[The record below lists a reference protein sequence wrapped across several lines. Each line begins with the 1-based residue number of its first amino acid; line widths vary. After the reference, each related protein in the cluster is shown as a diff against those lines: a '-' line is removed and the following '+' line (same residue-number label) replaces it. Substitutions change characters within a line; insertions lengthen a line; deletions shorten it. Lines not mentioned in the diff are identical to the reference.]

1 MTSGRLGT
9 LPPKIYQLPTGWL
22 GGPRRLTG
30 LTVSGVDETLLVE
43 ERGRLLE
50 FSYTDM
56 LCYAGPYS
64 PAGVANA
71 FKVMQRAFAALSPNQ
86 PPQRRSVVIRTAFQ
100 GPGARDG
107 FEAVTR
113 AVTDGRY
120 TVEPALAR
128 PGRGRLL
135 RSFVF
140 QISIAGRTA
149 TLLLR
154 PGFVTAEFI
163 DLAGKSDRSQTEEA
177 HLDQLKTELARR
189 VLAAPAEDVYDM
201 AEQSHP

>member
-1 MTSGRLGT
+1 MTSGGIGT
-9 LPPKIYQLPTGWL
+9 VPPKIYQLPTGWL
-22 GGPRRLTG
+22 GALRCLPG
-30 LTVSGVDETLLVE
+30 LTVSDVDETLLVT
-43 ERGRLLE
+43 ERGQLLE

-71 FKVMQRAFAALSPNQ
+71 FKVLQRAFAALSPNQ

-120 TVEPALAR
+120 TVDLALTR
-128 PGRGRLL
+128 PDRGRLL

-140 QISIAGRTA
+140 QISIAGRAA

-163 DLAGKSDRSQTEEA
+163 NLAGKSDRSPAEEA
-177 HLDQLKTELARR
+177 NLDQLKAQLAQRI
-189 VLAAPAEDVYDM
+189 LAVPAEDVYDV
-201 AEQSHP
+201 AG

>member
-1 MTSGRLGT
+1 MTSGGLGT
-9 LPPKIYQLPTGWL
+9 LPPKIYQPDGWAARC
-22 GGPRRLTG
+22 PCG
-30 LTVSGVDETLLVE
+30 LTVSEVDETILVE
-43 ERGRLLE
+43 ECGQLLE

-86 PPQRRSVVIRTAFQ
+86 PPQRRSIVIRTAFQ

-120 TVEPALAR
+120 TVDLALTR
-128 PGRGRLL
+128 PDRGRLL
-135 RSFVF
+135 QSFVF
-140 QISIAGRTA
+140 QVTIAGRTA

-154 PGFVTAEFI
+154 KGFVTAEFI
-163 DLAGKSDRSQTEEA
+163 DLASKPDRNQAEEA
-177 HLDQLKTELARR
+177 RLDQLKADLAQAM
-189 VLAAPAEDVYDM
+189 LAAPAEDVYDL
-201 AEQSHP
+201 AD

>member
-1 MTSGRLGT
+1 M
-9 LPPKIYQLPTGWL
+9 
-22 GGPRRLTG
+22 
-30 LTVSGVDETLLVE
+30 DETILVQE
-43 ERGRLLE
+43 LGQHLE

-56 LCYAGPYS
+56 LCYAGPSS
-64 PAGVANA
+64 PAGVASA
-71 FKVMQRAFAALSPNQ
+71 FKVMQRAFGALSPNQ
-86 PPQRRSVVIRTAFQ
+86 PPQRRSVVIRTPFQ

-120 TVEPALAR
+120 IVDSALAR
-128 PGRGRLL
+128 PDRGRLL
-135 RSFVF
+135 QSFVF

-163 DLAGKSDRSQTEEA
+163 DLAGKAERDHAEEA
-177 HLDQLKTELARR
+177 HLDQLKAQLAQQI
-189 VLAAPAEDVYDM
+189 LSAPAEEVY
-201 AEQSHP
+201 ELV

>member
-1 MTSGRLGT
+1 M
-9 LPPKIYQLPTGWL
+9 
-22 GGPRRLTG
+22 
-30 LTVSGVDETLLVE
+30 DETILVE
-43 ERGRLLE
+43 ERGQLLE

-56 LCYAGPYS
+56 LCYAGPSS
-64 PAGVANA
+64 PAGVATA
-71 FKVMQRAFAALSPNQ
+71 LKVMQRAFGALSPNQ
-86 PPQRRSVVIRTAFQ
+86 PPQRRSVVIRTPFQ

-120 TVEPALAR
+120 IVDSALAR
-128 PGRGRLL
+128 PDRGRLL
-135 RSFVF
+135 QSFVF

-163 DLAGKSDRSQTEEA
+163 GLASKSDRSQAEEA
-177 HLDQLKTELARR
+177 HLDELKAQLAQR
-189 VLAAPAEDVYDM
+189 VLATSAEDVYDV
-201 AEQSHP
+201 Q

>member
-1 MTSGRLGT
+1 MVGRSGAV
-9 LPPKIYQLPTGWL
+9 
-22 GGPRRLTG
+22 PR
-30 LTVSGVDETLLVE
+30 LTVSVVDETILVE
-43 ERGRLLE
+43 ERGQLLE

-86 PPQRRSVVIRTAFQ
+86 PPQRRSIVIRTPFA

-120 TVEPALAR
+120 TIDPDLAR
-128 PGRGRLL
+128 PDRGRL
-135 RSFVF
+135 RQSFVF
-140 QISIAGRTA
+140 QVSTAGRTA

-154 PGFVTAEFI
+154 KGFVTAEFI
-163 DLAGKSDRSQTEEA
+163 DLASKSDRSQDDEA
-177 HLDQLKTELARR
+177 RLNELKADLAERL
-189 VLAAPAEDVYDM
+189 LAAPAEDVYDL
-201 AEQSHP
+201 AD

>member
-1 MTSGRLGT
+1 MC
-9 LPPKIYQLPTGWL
+9 LP
-22 GGPRRLTG
+22 R
-30 LTVSGVDETLLVE
+30 LTVSEMDETLLVQ
-43 ERGRLLE
+43 ERGQLLE

-64 PAGVANA
+64 PAGVASA

-120 TVEPALAR
+120 TVDLALAR
-128 PGRGRLL
+128 PDRGRLL
-135 RSFVF
+135 QSFVF
-140 QISIAGRTA
+140 QILIAGRMA
-149 TLLLR
+149 TLVLR

-163 DLAGKSDRSQTEEA
+163 ELASKSGRSQAEEA
-177 HLDQLKTELARR
+177 NLDQLKAELARR
-189 VLAAPAEDVYDM
+189 VLAAAAEDVYDI
-201 AEQSHP
+201 AD

>member
-1 MTSGRLGT
+1 M
-9 LPPKIYQLPTGWL
+9 
-22 GGPRRLTG
+22 
-30 LTVSGVDETLLVE
+30 DETILVQE
-43 ERGRLLE
+43 LGQHLE

-56 LCYAGPYS
+56 LCYAGPSS
-64 PAGVANA
+64 PAGVASA
-71 FKVMQRAFAALSPNQ
+71 FKVMQRAFGALSPNQ
-86 PPQRRSVVIRTAFQ
+86 PPQRRSVVIRTPFQ

-120 TVEPALAR
+120 IVDSALAR
-128 PGRGRLL
+128 PDRGKLL
-135 RSFVF
+135 QSFVF

-163 DLAGKSDRSQTEEA
+163 GLAGKAERDHAEEA
-177 HLDQLKTELARR
+177 HLDQLKAKLAQQI
-189 VLAAPAEDVYDM
+189 LSAPAEDVYEF
-201 AEQSHP
+201 A

>member
-1 MTSGRLGT
+1 
-9 LPPKIYQLPTGWL
+9 
-22 GGPRRLTG
+22 
-30 LTVSGVDETLLVE
+30 VDETILVT
-43 ERGRLLE
+43 ERGQLLE

-71 FKVMQRAFAALSPNQ
+71 FKVLQRAFAALSPNQ
-86 PPQRRSVVIRTAFQ
+86 PPQRRSVIIRTAFQ

-120 TVEPALAR
+120 TVDLALTR
-128 PGRGRLL
+128 PDRGRLL
-135 RSFVF
+135 QSFVF
-140 QISIAGRTA
+140 QVSIAGRVA

-154 PGFVTAEFI
+154 KGFVTAEFI
-163 DLAGKSDRSQTEEA
+163 DLAGRSDRSQAEEA
-177 HLDQLKTELARR
+177 TLDQLKAELAQQI
-189 VLAAPAEDVYDM
+189 LAAPAEEVYDV
-201 AEQSHP
+201 AD

>member
-1 MTSGRLGT
+1 MVGR
-9 LPPKIYQLPTGWL
+9 PEVPT
-22 GGPRRLTG
+22 R
-30 LTVSGVDETLLVE
+30 LTVSDVDETILVQ
-43 ERGRLLE
+43 ERGQLLE

-86 PPQRRSVVIRTAFQ
+86 PPKRRSVVIRTAFQ

-120 TVEPALAR
+120 TVDLALAR
-128 PGRGRLL
+128 PRRGRLL
-135 RSFVF
+135 QNFVF
-140 QISIAGRTA
+140 QISLAGRSA

-154 PGFVTAEFI
+154 PGFVTAEFVN
-163 DLAGKSDRSQTEEA
+163 LAGKSDRGQAEEA
-177 HLDQLKTELARR
+177 HLDELKAELAQR
-189 VLAAPAEDVYDM
+189 VLAAPAEDVYDL
-201 AEQSHP
+201 AD

>member
-1 MTSGRLGT
+1 MVGR
-9 LPPKIYQLPTGWL
+9 
-22 GGPRRLTG
+22 PRCQPRSK
-30 LTVSGVDETLLVE
+30 VSEVDETILVQE
-43 ERGRLLE
+43 LGQLLE

-64 PAGVANA
+64 PAGVATA

-120 TVEPALAR
+120 AVDLALAR
-128 PGRGRLL
+128 PNRGRLL
-135 RSFVF
+135 QSFVF
-140 QISIAGRTA
+140 QISIAGRAA

-163 DLAGKSDRSQTEEA
+163 DLASKSDRNQAEEA
-177 HLDQLKTELARR
+177 CLDQLKAELAQRL
-189 VLAAPAEDVYDM
+189 LAAPAEEVYDL
-201 AEQSHP
+201 SG

>member
-1 MTSGRLGT
+1 MIAGHTVGT
-9 LPPKIYQLPTGWL
+9 
-22 GGPRRLTG
+22 
-30 LTVSGVDETLLVE
+30 VDETLLVE
-43 ERGRLLE
+43 ERGQLLE

-71 FKVMQRAFAALSPNQ
+71 FKVMQRAFAALSPNH
-86 PPQRRSVVIRTAFQ
+86 PPQRRSVVIRTAFA

-120 TVEPALAR
+120 TVDRALAR
-128 PGRGRLL
+128 PDRGRLL
-135 RSFVF
+135 HSFVF
-140 QISIAGRTA
+140 QLSVAGRTA

-163 DLAGKSDRSQTEEA
+163 DLAGKSDRNPAEEA
-177 HLDQLKTELARR
+177 ALDTLKAQLAEK
-189 VLAAPAEDVYDM
+189 VLAAPAESVYDV
-201 AEQSHP
+201 AD

>member
-1 MTSGRLGT
+1 MVGRSAC
-9 LPPKIYQLPTGWL
+9 PP
-22 GGPRRLTG
+22 G
-30 LTVSGVDETLLVE
+30 LTVSEVDETILVE
-43 ERGRLLE
+43 ERGQLLE

-86 PPQRRSVVIRTAFQ
+86 PPQRRSIVIRTAFR

-120 TVEPALAR
+120 TIDLALAR
-128 PGRGRLL
+128 PDRGRLL
-135 RSFVF
+135 QSFVF
-140 QISIAGRTA
+140 QVIIAGRTA

-154 PGFVTAEFI
+154 KGFVSAEFI
-163 DLAGKSDRSQTEEA
+163 DLAGKAERDQAEEA
-177 HLDQLKTELARR
+177 HLDQLKADLAQRL
-189 VLAAPAEDVYDM
+189 LAAAAEDVYDL
-201 AEQSHP
+201 AD

>member
-1 MTSGRLGT
+1 MVGRPEVSSG
-9 LPPKIYQLPTGWL
+9 P
-22 GGPRRLTG
+22 
-30 LTVSGVDETLLVE
+30 TVSDVDETLLVT
-43 ERGRLLE
+43 ERGQLLE

-120 TVEPALAR
+120 TVDLALAR
-128 PGRGRLL
+128 PDRGRL
-135 RSFVF
+135 RQSFVF
-140 QISIAGRTA
+140 QISIAGRVA

-154 PGFVTAEFI
+154 KGFVTAEFI
-163 DLAGKSDRSQTEEA
+163 DLAGKSDRDLAEEA
-177 HLDQLKTELARR
+177 RLGQLKTELAQQ
-189 VLAAPAEDVYDM
+189 VLAAPAEDVYDL
-201 AEQSHP
+201 AD

>member
-1 MTSGRLGT
+1 MVGR
-9 LPPKIYQLPTGWL
+9 PKAPV
-22 GGPRRLTG
+22 RLTV
-30 LTVSGVDETLLVE
+30 LHVDETLLVQ
-43 ERGRLLE
+43 ERGQLLE

-56 LCYAGPYS
+56 LCYAGPHS

-120 TVEPALAR
+120 TVDLALTR
-128 PGRGRLL
+128 RNRGRLL
-135 RSFVF
+135 QSFVF
-140 QISIAGRTA
+140 QISIAGRAA

-163 DLAGKSDRSQTEEA
+163 DLAGRSDRSQAEE
-177 HLDQLKTELARR
+177 HTLDQLKADLAERI
-189 VLAAPAEDVYDM
+189 LAVPAEDVYDV
-201 AEQSHP
+201 AG

>member
-1 MTSGRLGT
+1 MVGRSAC
-9 LPPKIYQLPTGWL
+9 PP
-22 GGPRRLTG
+22 G
-30 LTVSGVDETLLVE
+30 LTVSEVDETILVE
-43 ERGRLLE
+43 ERGQLLE

-86 PPQRRSVVIRTAFQ
+86 PPQRRSIVIRTAFA

-113 AVTDGRY
+113 AFTDGRY
-120 TVEPALAR
+120 TVDPALAR
-128 PGRGRLL
+128 PDRGRLL
-135 RSFVF
+135 QSFVF
-140 QISIAGRTA
+140 QVAIAGRAA

-154 PGFVTAEFI
+154 KGFVTAEFI
-163 DLAGKSDRSQTEEA
+163 DLAGKSERDQAEEA
-177 HLDQLKTELARR
+177 HLDQLKAELAQRL
-189 VLAAPAEDVYDM
+189 LAAPAEDVYDV
-201 AEQSHP
+201 AE